1 MRLENPHPSSDF
13 SGTAQTSSCSSQQN
27 GFSGKGGSLEFFSEY
42 MTGPYLVIF
51 LMVFVLALAFIS
63 LVNGSLTNLLM
74 ISKALYTQLNIVS
87 TKLAKGCDA
96 GRIVDPFTTPPF
108 IHFPTSLLGV
118 VPKKDPS
125 EFRLIHRLSYHEASS
140 INDFIPNIY
149 PTVKYATVARL
160 FHGENVV
167 TKSAF
172 RIIPIHPS
180 DYFLLDR
187 YENGI
192 TSSILIGP
200 CRWV

>member
-13 SGTAQTSSCSSQQN
+13 FGTAQTSSCSSQQN

-51 LMVFVLALAFIS
+51 LMVFVLAFALIS

-108 IHFPTSLLGV
+108 NHFPTSLLGV

-125 EFRLIHRLSYHEASS
+125 EFRLIHRLSYHFIASS
-140 INDFIPNIY
+140 VNDFIPDIY
-149 PTVKYATVARL
+149 STVKNATVGDALKSIKRL
-160 FHGENVV
+160 GCGYFMAK
-167 TKSAF
+167 TYFTMSAF
-172 RIIPIHPS
+172 
-180 DYFLLDR
+180 
-187 YENGI
+187 
-192 TSSILIGP
+192 
-200 CRWV
+200 

>member
-1 MRLENPHPSSDF
+1 MRLENPHSSSDF

-74 ISKALYTQLNIVS
+74 ISKSLYTQLNIVS

-96 GRIVDPFTTPPF
+96 ERIVDPFTTPPF

-149 PTVKYATVARL
+149 PTVKYAAVGDALKSIKRL
-160 FHGENVV
+160 GCGYFMAKTYF

-172 RIIPIHPS
+172 RIIPIHPA
-180 DYFLLDR
+180 DYFLL
-187 YENGI
+187 GMKM
-192 TSSILIGP
+192 G
-200 CRWV
+200 